1 MVLSSSQLT
10 GTAQVHPSL
19 ARVEKGHTAVYRGR
33 EYEVNLLPKTMIE
46 LAVPDDVAD
55 EVVLIIMGGVFVVE
69 TLSVMIQV
77 ASFKMTGKR
86 VFRMAPIHHHYE
98 LKGWKENQVV
108 VRFWIIT
115 MLLVLFGLS
124 TLKLR

>member
-1 MVLSSSQLT
+1 MKNSLETRLGLFVALIMLATFFVL
-10 GTAQVHPSL
+10 VI
-19 ARVEKGHTAVYRGR
+19 V
-33 EYEVNLLPKTMIE
+33 
-46 LAVPDDVAD
+46 
-55 EVVLIIMGGVFVVE
+55 GGVFVLE
-69 TLSVMIQV
+69 ALSVVIQV
-77 ASFKMTGKR
+77 ASFKLTGQR